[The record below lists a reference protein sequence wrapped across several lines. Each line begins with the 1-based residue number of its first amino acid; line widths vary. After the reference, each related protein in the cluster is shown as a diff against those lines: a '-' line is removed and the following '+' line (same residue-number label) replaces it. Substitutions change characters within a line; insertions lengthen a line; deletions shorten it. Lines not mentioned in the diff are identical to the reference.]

1 MEAGGVPGRVHITQA
16 ALDCLHG
23 EYEVEPG
30 LGEERSTYLREHNI
44 CSYFI
49 VPPMHRRK
57 VQIRSIFTNLIFFS
71 NFLFDNMK
79 NITFLFTFTNKV
91 KANLFCLCKSMYF
104 NLFIYCICIFTLL
117 YFHLFLFF
125 QFFVFL

>member
-16 ALDCLHG
+16 TLDCLHG

-44 CSYFI
+44 SSYFI

-57 VQIRSIFTNLIFFS
+57 VQIRSIFTHLIFFFS

-79 NITFLFTFTNKV
+79 NITF
-91 KANLFCLCKSMYF
+91 
-104 NLFIYCICIFTLL
+104 FIYIHKQSQSKLILL
-117 YFHLFLFF
+117 M
-125 QFFVFL
+125 